1 MAVWKPQSF
10 DITKIN
16 KNTRYEDGNIPNAEA
31 IDAAIEG
38 AAFAQDKAEEAASS
52 AASAESSASAAK
64 TAATNAQNSASAAQ
78 QSASTAAENARNAA
92 NSAAQATAYASAAQQ
107 SASAAAEDASEASNS
122 ASQAA
127 SNVSAAASSAAAAQ
141 QSAST
146 AEATANNMMSFVN
159 ALTDPPDLTDV
170 GNVGTPSVSFVANG
184 EYKKFKF
191 SNLKGEKGD
200 TGASI
205 SDVNFVYNSETSIE
219 TIYDVQTVLADGTT
233 VDSGQISIPKATI
246 PVISEFASSGQTQPS
261 ADLIVGGF
269 FFTEVQ

>member
-1 MAVWKPQSF
+1 MAVWNPQSF

-52 AASAESSASAAK
+52 ASSAESSASTAE

-78 QSASTAAENARNAA
+78 TAATRASQSASTAAENASNAA
-92 NSAAQATAYASAAQQ
+92 NSAAQATAYASAARQ
-107 SASAAAEDASEASNS
+107 SANTAAESAEAAED
-122 ASQAA
+122 
-127 SNVSAAASSAAAAQ
+127 
-141 QSAST
+141 
-146 AEATANNMMSFVN
+146 TANNMMAFVN

-170 GNVGTPSVSFVANG
+170 GNVGTPSVSFVDNG

-191 SNLKGEKGD
+191 SNLKGES
-200 TGASI
+200 GASV
-205 SDVNFVYNSETSIE
+205 SDINFIYSSETSTE
-219 TIYDVQTVLADGTT
+219 TIYDVQTILADGTT
-233 VDSGQISIPKATI
+233 VDSGQITIPKTTI
-246 PVISEFASSGQTQPS
+246 PVISEFAEGEQTQPS
-261 ADLIVGGF
+261 ADLMIGGF

>member
-1 MAVWKPQSF
+1 MANWSPQSF

-52 AASAESSASAAK
+52 AASAESSASAAE

-78 QSASTAAENARNAA
+78 TAATRASQSASTAAENARNAA
-92 NSAAQATAYASAAQQ
+92 NSAAQANAYASAARQ
-107 SASAAAEDASEASNS
+107 SANTAAESAEAAED
-122 ASQAA
+122 
-127 SNVSAAASSAAAAQ
+127 
-141 QSAST
+141 
-146 AEATANNMMSFVN
+146 TANNMMAFVT
-159 ALTDPPDLTDV
+159 ALTDPPDLSEV
-170 GNVGTPSVSFVANG
+170 ANIGTPSVSFVSNG

-191 SNLKGEKGD
+191 SNLKGE

-205 SDVNFVYNSETSIE
+205 SDINFVYSSETSAE
-219 TIYDVQTVLADGTT
+219 RIYNVETVLADGTT
-233 VDSGQISIPKATI
+233 VQSGQVTIPKTSTL
-246 PVISEFASSGQTQPS
+246 PTISEFAEGEQTQPS
-261 ADLIVGGF
+261 ADLMIGGF

>member
-1 MAVWKPQSF
+1 MAVWNPKSF
-10 DITKIN
+10 DITQIN
-16 KNTRYEDGNIPNAEA
+16 GNTRYEDGNIPNAEA

-52 AASAESSASAAK
+52 AASAESSASA
-64 TAATNAQNSASAAQ
+64 
-78 QSASTAAENARNAA
+78 
-92 NSAAQATAYASAAQQ
+92 
-107 SASAAAEDASEASNS
+107 
-122 ASQAA
+122 
-127 SNVSAAASSAAAAQ
+127 
-141 QSAST
+141 

-200 TGASI
+200 IGASI
-205 SDVNFVYNSETSIE
+205 SDVNFIYSSETSTE
-219 TIYDVQTVLADGTT
+219 TIYDVQTVLADGTI
-233 VDSGQISIPKATI
+233 VDSGQITIPKTAI
-246 PVISEFASSGQTQPS
+246 PVISEFAEGEQTQPS
-261 ADLIVGGF
+261 ADLMIGGF

>member
-1 MAVWKPQSF
+1 MAVWNPQSF

-52 AASAESSASAAK
+52 AASAESSASTAE

-78 QSASTAAENARNAA
+78 TAATRASQSASTAAENARVAA
-92 NSAAQATAYASAAQQ
+92 NSAAQANAYASAARQ
-107 SASAAAEDASEASNS
+107 SANTAAESAEA
-122 ASQAA
+122 AE
-127 SNVSAAASSAAAAQ
+127 
-141 QSAST
+141 QSANT
-146 AEATANNMMSFVN
+146 AESTANNMMAFVN
-159 ALTDPPDLTDV
+159 ALTDPPDLSEV
-170 GNVGTPSVSFVANG
+170 ANIGTPSVSFVANG

-191 SNLKGEKGD
+191 SNLKGE

-205 SDVNFVYNSETSIE
+205 SDINFVYSSETSAE
-219 TIYDVQTVLADGTT
+219 RIYNVETVLADGTT
-233 VDSGQISIPKATI
+233 VQSGQVTIPKTSTL
-246 PVISEFASSGQTQPS
+246 PTISEFAEGEQTQPS
-261 ADLIVGGF
+261 ADLMIGGF

>member
-1 MAVWKPQSF
+1 MAVWNPQSF

-52 AASAESSASAAK
+52 AASAESSASTAE

-78 QSASTAAENARNAA
+78 TAATRASQSASTAAENARVAA
-92 NSAAQATAYASAAQQ
+92 NSAAQANAYASAARQ
-107 SASAAAEDASEASNS
+107 SANTAAESAEAAED
-122 ASQAA
+122 
-127 SNVSAAASSAAAAQ
+127 
-141 QSAST
+141 
-146 AEATANNMMSFVN
+146 TANNMMAFVT
-159 ALTDPPDLTDV
+159 ALTDPPDLSEV
-170 GNVGTPSVSFVANG
+170 ANIGTPSVSFVANG

-191 SNLKGEKGD
+191 SNLKGE

-205 SDVNFVYNSETSIE
+205 SDINFVYSSETSAE
-219 TIYDVQTVLADGTT
+219 RIYNVETVLADGTT
-233 VDSGQISIPKATI
+233 VQSGQVTIPKTSTL
-246 PVISEFASSGQTQPS
+246 PTISEFAEGEQTQPS
-261 ADLIVGGF
+261 ADLMIGGF